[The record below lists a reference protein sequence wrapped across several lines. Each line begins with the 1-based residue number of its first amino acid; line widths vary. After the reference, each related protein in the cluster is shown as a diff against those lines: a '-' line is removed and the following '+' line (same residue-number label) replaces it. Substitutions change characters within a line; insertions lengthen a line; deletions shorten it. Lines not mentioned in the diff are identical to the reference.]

1 MFYELILFAC
11 KNQDL
16 DFLTELYCWI
26 RKIVFDSFEGDAKVV
41 LSQIFSTLRKALT
54 LILSNLVK
62 WLQELF

>member
-16 DFLTELYCWI
+16 DFLTDFYSLI
-26 RKIVFDSFEGDAKVV
+26 RKIVFDGDAKVF

>member
-26 RKIVFDSFEGDAKVV
+26 RKIVFDSFEGDAKVF

-62 WLQELF
+62 WFQELF

>member
-16 DFLTELYCWI
+16 DFLTDFYSWI
-26 RKIVFDSFEGDAKVV
+26 RKIVFGSFEGESKVF